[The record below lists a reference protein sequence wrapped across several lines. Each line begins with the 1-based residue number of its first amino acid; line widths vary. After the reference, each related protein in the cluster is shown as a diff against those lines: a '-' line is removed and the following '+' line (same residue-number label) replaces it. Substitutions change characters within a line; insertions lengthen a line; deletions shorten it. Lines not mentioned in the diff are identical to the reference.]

1 VLMERNYKYYKACSK
16 LVKENCSIEEFYEY
30 TDEVISIDVE
40 SGSFIN
46 TAEHVWGY
54 VKNDVSE
61 KEKNHFDKLLLD
73 IEHKNKV
80 KLYLKKL
87 CDKYNSEYMLE
98 SYYFN
103 Y

>member
-1 VLMERNYKYYKACSK
+1 MERNYKYYKECSK
-16 LVKENCSIEEFYEY
+16 LVKENCSIVEFYEY
-30 TDEVISIDVE
+30 IDEIINFDIE

-54 VKNDVSE
+54 VKTNASDRE
-61 KEKNHFDKLLLD
+61 YMHFKKLLLD
-73 IEHKNKV
+73 MEHKEKI

-87 CDKYNSEYMLE
+87 IDKYDVEYMIN
-98 SYYFN
+98 SYYFF